1 MKHEFLIMKMW
12 KYFIFP
18 KFLRKLRG
26 INQKKILFPL
36 LLPKYF
42 GMIKYEISLFKLTIG
57 CKTLW
62 ILSKKMTKNQNICI
76 FLKFQKLDYLT
87 NETFKERN
95 SIESNFTT
103 KLYRKNTWI
112 YHWKTHI
119 LNVSSKNFT
128 GSKSGN
134 IVANVKI
141 FPFS

>member
-1 MKHEFLIMKMW
+1 MEFHFSNSLSDV
-12 KYFIFP
+12 
-18 KFLRKLRG
+18 KLCEYYR
-26 INQKKILFPL
+26 
-36 LLPKYF
+36 
-42 GMIKYEISLFKLTIG
+42 
-57 CKTLW
+57 
-62 ILSKKMTKNQNICI
+62 KKMTKNQNICI

-95 SIESNFTT
+95 SIEGNFTT
-103 KLYRKNTWI
+103 KYRKNTWI

-134 IVANVKI
+134 IIANVKI